1 MPILDPLSLVQVNPR
16 PHTEAVIPFHDEG
29 LGNVVGTGLRKGKYL
44 LVWSS
49 GRLWGQGTEE
59 VGPWLEP
66 QKRTPRPWGGGP
78 SKGRA
83 QLLGRPTDPPPHHHS
98 GKLKVLPMIWLSRPY
113 YTCGPGVTVKKDH
126 TYLQV
131 RIKVSLS

>member
-1 MPILDPLSLVQVNPR
+1 MPILDPLILVQVNPS
-16 PHTEAVIPFHDEG
+16 PHAEAVIPFRDG

-66 QKRTPRPWGGGP
+66 QKRTSRPWGGGP

-83 QLLGRPTDPPPHHHS
+83 QLLGRPTDPPPHHHG
-98 GKLKVLPMIWLSRPY
+98 GKLKVLPVIWLSGPY
-113 YTCGPGVTVKKDH
+113 
-126 TYLQV
+126 
-131 RIKVSLS
+131 